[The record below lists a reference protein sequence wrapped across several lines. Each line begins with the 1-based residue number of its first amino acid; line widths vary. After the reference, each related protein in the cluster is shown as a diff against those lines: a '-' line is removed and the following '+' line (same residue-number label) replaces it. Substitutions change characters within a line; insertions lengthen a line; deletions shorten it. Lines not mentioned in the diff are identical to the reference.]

1 MRASSHLGTIGIRL
15 RRLDGAVHDPPYAPV
30 VHLSRRALDLL
41 CFVVGAC
48 VGAVGLLIVGGAG
61 PGSWVVAPV
70 VLGLGA
76 VAQQRALFAPG
87 GPFRT

>member
-1 MRASSHLGTIGIRL
+1 MLRDMR
-15 RRLDGAVHDPPYAPV
+15 P
-30 VHLSRRALDLL
+30 SRRALDVML
-41 CFVVGAC
+41 FVFGVC
-48 VGAVGLLIVGGAG
+48 VGAIGLLIVGDAG

-70 VLGLGA
+70 VLGMGA

>member
-1 MRASSHLGTIGIRL
+1 MHASSHLGTIGIPASA
-15 RRLDGAVHDPPYAPV
+15 LDGSPSDRPYAPG

-41 CFVVGAC
+41 LLVFGAC
-48 VGAVGLLIVGGAG
+48 VGAVGLMIVGDAS

-76 VAQQRALFAPG
+76 VAQHRALFAPG